1 MVDVNDGN
9 ICICIELPKYL
20 CFKFDSLFHG
30 AKTIPIIHPPT
41 TCAITS
47 TGVSELQQLPNFRNN
62 SAGNLPIQG
71 LMQAA

>member
-1 MVDVNDGN
+1 MVDVNDGS
-9 ICICIELPKYL
+9 IYICIELSEYL

-41 TCAITS
+41 TCAIRS